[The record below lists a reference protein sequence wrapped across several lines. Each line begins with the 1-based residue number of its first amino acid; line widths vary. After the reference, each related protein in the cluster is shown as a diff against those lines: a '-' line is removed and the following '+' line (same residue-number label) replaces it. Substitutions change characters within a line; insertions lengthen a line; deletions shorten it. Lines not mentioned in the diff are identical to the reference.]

1 MVKLWIAVFATVALS
16 FVAGLPIEDLI
27 RPNTPENI
35 EKLKN
40 LDKDDIAELYSGQ
53 YQGDMILTDEEIQEL
68 ETGKSSKTGLI
79 AARYRW
85 ENNEVPYRVT
95 EAHFTAAQIAHIHLG
110 ARMIAD
116 VTCLRFVPYNPS
128 VHSDFITVRGS
139 GSGCSSS
146 VGRRGTGEQ
155 FLNLQ
160 PNTVEVGCFRIGTV
174 MHEFIHAIGFY
185 HMQSATERDD
195 YVRIV
200 WDKIQAGTENNF
212 NTYAASVITNH
223 GVEYDYG
230 SVMHYSRT
238 AFSTD
243 GSDTIVAL
251 RPLNGAVMGQ
261 RLEMS
266 ASDILRINRHYCD
279 V

>member
-1 MVKLWIAVFATVALS
+1 MLKLCLAVFVIVAVS
-16 FVAGLPIEDLI
+16 FAAAHPIEDLI
-27 RPNTPENI
+27 KPNTPENI

-40 LDKDDIAELYSGQ
+40 LQEDDNAELYSGQ
-53 YQGDMILTDEEIQEL
+53 YQGDMVMTEEDIQEL

-85 ENNEVPYRVT
+85 ENNEVPYRII
-95 EAHFTAAQIAHIHLG
+95 ESQFTAAQIAHIHLG
-110 ARMIAD
+110 ARNIED
-116 VTCLRFVPYNPS
+116 VTCLSFVPYNPS

-195 YVRIV
+195 FVYID
-200 WDKIQAGTENNF
+200 WSKIQAGTENNF
-212 NTYAASVITNH
+212 NTYAANVITNH

-238 AFSTD
+238 AFSID
-243 GSDTIVAL
+243 GSDTIIAL

-261 RLEMS
+261 RLSMS
-266 ASDILRINRHYCD
+266 NSDIARINRHYCA
-279 V
+279 